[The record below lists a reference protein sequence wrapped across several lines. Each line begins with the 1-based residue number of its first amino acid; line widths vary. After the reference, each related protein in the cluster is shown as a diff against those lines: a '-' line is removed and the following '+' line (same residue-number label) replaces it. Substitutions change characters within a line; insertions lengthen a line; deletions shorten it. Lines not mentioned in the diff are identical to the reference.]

1 MPVESPTAAATSSS
15 ARSQS
20 GTLGLKEF
28 FLAKL
33 DREALLVRK
42 TLERVPEGQN
52 SFKPHDRSMELGY
65 LASLVAGILGWI
77 PLMIERDE
85 LNVDDPSNGGLRAQS
100 QPTKADLLS
109 TLDAGLSAARKSL
122 QATTEQELMKPWA
135 FKMNGKTIQEQP
147 RHIMIADAVFSH
159 LAHHRGQLTV
169 YLRLVDSTVPALY
182 GPSAD
187 EFS

>member
-1 MPVESPTAAATSSS
+1 MPVEAPSLPAAPAD
-15 ARSQS
+15 
-20 GTLGLKEF
+20 TLGLKDF

-33 DREALLVRK
+33 DREAILIRK
-42 TLERVPEGQN
+42 TLERVPQGRN
-52 SFKPHDRSMELGY
+52 DFKPHDRSMAVGY
-65 LASLVAGILGWI
+65 LASLVAGIPGWI
-77 PLMIERDE
+77 PLMIDRDE
-85 LNVDDPSNGGLRAQS
+85 LDLDDPSNDGFRTKPQASLAGLLDQ
-100 QPTKADLLS
+100 
-109 TLDAGLSAARKSL
+109 LDAGLAAARKSL
-122 QATTEQELMKPWA
+122 EATSEQHLLKPWA
-135 FKMNGKTIQEQP
+135 FKMGGRVVQQQP